1 VKGIQVCSMK
11 GPGPLQR
18 GDYHQNVK
26 MGWDHLR
33 ILFLK
38 NYETRKAEF
47 YMKAF

>member
-1 VKGIQVCSMK
+1 VKGIQVFSMK

-33 ILFLK
+33 ILFLR
-38 NYETRKAEF
+38 T
-47 YMKAF
+47 MKIEKLNFT